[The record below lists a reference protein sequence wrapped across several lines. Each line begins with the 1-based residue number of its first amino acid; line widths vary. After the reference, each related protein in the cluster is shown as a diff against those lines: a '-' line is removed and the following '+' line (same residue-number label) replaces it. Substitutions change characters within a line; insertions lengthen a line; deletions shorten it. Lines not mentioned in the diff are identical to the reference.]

1 MKLKILALSQ
11 DISLLNVIDY
21 ILYKDNKIVKST
33 SFENLDVELNSFDMM
48 IIDLPYWQ
56 SNSNIN
62 KVLLAHNNIP
72 IIILTED
79 KSSPIIS
86 ILKNDFHVRT
96 VLKEPLSKKEL
107 KETVKELG
115 KKKKHK
121 KDKDRSEEIIDNFY
135 SSPVEELV
143 NKSEVIFFRITD
155 LQEKRIEF
163 ISDNFKNVLGLN
175 DNIGNLKDLTDEN
188 EIPFI
193 SQSEPCYTLVYKLKN
208 NSSFKVVKETGKGI
222 FDANK
227 YLTNVEGT
235 IADYTETLLKN
246 KLLKLLTVIL
256 NSENSSLDTSEFIR
270 SVIHNFS
277 QEIPKELVQL
287 SVFFSNKD
295 FFAKDFLTTDF
306 LITGDINSEDKKLG
320 EVLLFSLN
328 NNFDEILKEFSTILA
343 ALIFYRYQI
352 ENVNTKYS
360 DETSKLKQNLS
371 AISTRLTQAETAFHD
386 KASSYDNLNELFS
399 SAMRDFKTIS
409 SKLNRTVILFETNA
423 DGKFLS
429 ANENYYRAVARD
441 RAALAGKYF
450 DDIFENTNW
459 QNFQFEFFNN
469 SNQEILLKQKNKE
482 GKAFYFSFHISRE
495 ESDNGYKFVFYGK
508 DKTEAK
514 SLEIELG
521 KQISEYNS
529 KVTELIDAKKANEL
543 LWEEMNTL
551 KEELKTKDE
560 VIKKQEKKLLKTE
573 EDLKEKQAQI
583 NTKQTE
589 PEYNL
594 DKPEAQE
601 IFKED
606 IEQKI
611 EEAKEVIEETKD
623 ENEAIFKNL
632 RGIDFKIGLA
642 NAYDNID
649 TYNEILVNFE
659 NDYDGFTND
668 IKGMYLVNDNEY
680 IKSRLLTLAEESKYI
695 GAEDLEKSAHLFHDK
710 LNDNKIN
717 NFDFELSVL
726 GVHLNFTLESI
737 RKYKDEYSLLDPKPK
752 NEEEEVVIENNL
764 SQDLEK
770 EPEVFDT
777 FAADKSGNEIEE
789 EVENEITEQPKLSIS
804 LAPEKIEAPQN
815 VTEEF
820 ASEDI
825 VEENKSIEDITEE
838 IHSQDESEKE
848 VIITDVIETQMIE
861 TNKQPDSAF
870 TILIKDMR
878 QSIENSEDISVLK
891 EKLFKLKFE
900 NSDFSNIEKIE
911 ALESGIESGDRSA
924 AITILAELKF

>member
-33 SFENLDVELNSFDMM
+33 SFENLDVELNSFDLM

-79 KSSPIIS
+79 KSSPLIS

-135 SSPVEELV
+135 SSPVEDLV
-143 NKSEVIFFRITD
+143 SKSEVIFFRITD

-193 SQSEPCYTLVYKLKN
+193 SQSEPYYTLVYKLKN

-235 IADYTETLLKN
+235 ISGYTDTYLKN

-277 QEIPKELVQL
+277 KEIPKELVQL

-295 FFAKDFLTTDF
+295 FFAKDFITTDF
-306 LITGDINSEDKKLG
+306 LVTEDIKLKDKKLG

-343 ALIFYRYQI
+343 AIIFYRYRLDNI
-352 ENVNTKYS
+352 NAKYS
-360 DETSKLKQNLS
+360 DETSKLNQNLS

-429 ANENYYRAVARD
+429 ANENYYRAVATD

-789 EVENEITEQPKLSIS
+789 EVENEITEQPKLTIS
-804 LAPEKIEAPQN
+804 LAPETIETPQK
-815 VTEEF
+815 VTEVF
-820 ASEDI
+820 ISEDI
-825 VEENKSIEDITEE
+825 VEKNKSVEDIKEE

-870 TILIKDMR
+870 TILIKDLR

-911 ALESGIESGDRSA
+911 ALESGIENGNRSA
-924 AITILAELKF
+924 AISILAELKS

>member
-1 MKLKILALSQ
+1 VKLKILALSQ

-33 SFENLDVELNSFDMM
+33 SFENLDVELNSFDLM

-79 KSSPIIS
+79 KSSPLIS

-135 SSPVEELV
+135 SSPVEDLV

-193 SQSEPCYTLVYKLKN
+193 SQSEPYYTLVYKLKN

-235 IADYTETLLKN
+235 IADYTETYLKN

-256 NSENSSLDTSEFIR
+256 NSENSLLDTSEFIR
-270 SVIHNFS
+270 SIIHNFS

-328 NNFDEILKEFSTILA
+328 NNFDEILKEFATILA
-343 ALIFYRYQI
+343 AIIFYRYRLDNI
-352 ENVNTKYS
+352 NAKYS
-360 DETSKLKQNLS
+360 DETSKLNQNLS
-371 AISTRLTQAETAFHD
+371 AVSTRLTQAETAFHD

-429 ANENYYRAVARD
+429 ANENYYRAVATD

-551 KEELKTKDE
+551 KEEMKTKDE

-594 DKPEAQE
+594 DKPEAEE

-680 IKSRLLTLAEESKYI
+680 VKSRLLTLAEESKYI

-764 SQDLEK
+764 SQELVN

-777 FAADKSGNEIEE
+777 FAESKVED
-789 EVENEITEQPKLSIS
+789 EVVEQPKLTIS

-820 ASEDI
+820 VSEDI

-838 IHSQDESEKE
+838 IHSQDESEE
-848 VIITDVIETQMIE
+848 VIKTEMIE
-861 TNKQPDSAF
+861 ANKQPDSAF
-870 TILIKDMR
+870 AILIKDMR

>member
-1 MKLKILALSQ
+1 VKLKILALSQ

-62 KVLLAHNNIP
+62 KVLLSYNNIP

-79 KSSPIIS
+79 KSSSLIS
-86 ILKNDFHVRT
+86 TLKNEFHVRS

-121 KDKDRSEEIIDNFY
+121 KDKEKNEEIIDNFY

-163 ISDNFKNVLGLN
+163 ISDNFKSVLSLN

-193 SQSEPCYTLVYKLKN
+193 SQSEPDYTLIYKLKN
-208 NSSFKVVKETGKGI
+208 NSSFKVIKETGKGI

-235 IADYTETLLKN
+235 ITNYNETFLKN
-246 KLLKLLTVIL
+246 KLLKLLTVFL

-295 FFAKDFLTTDF
+295 FFAKDFITTDF
-306 LITGDINSEDKKLG
+306 LVTSDIISQDKKLG

-328 NNFDEILKEFSTILA
+328 NNFDETLKEFSTILA
-343 ALIFYRYQI
+343 ALILYHYQI
-352 ENVNTKYS
+352 ENVNTKYT

-399 SAMRDFKTIS
+399 SAMKDFKTIS

-429 ANENYYRAVARD
+429 ANENYYRAVATD
-441 RAALAGKYF
+441 RANLAGKYF

-495 ESDNGYKFVFYGK
+495 ESDSGYKFVFYGK

-551 KEELKTKDE
+551 KEEIKTKDE
-560 VIKKQEKKLLKTE
+560 IIKKQEKKLLKTE
-573 EDLKEKQAQI
+573 EDLKEKQEEIQI
-583 NTKQTE
+583 AKLTE

-594 DKPEAQE
+594 DKPEAEE

-606 IEQKI
+606 VEQKI

-659 NDYDGFTND
+659 NDYDGFTKD
-668 IKGMYLVNDNEY
+668 IKGMFLVNDNKY

-695 GAEDLEKSAHLFHDK
+695 GAEDLEKSAQLFHDK

-752 NEEEEVVIENNL
+752 NEKEEVVIENNL
-764 SQDLEK
+764 SQELEK
-770 EPEVFDT
+770 EPVVFDT
-777 FAADKSGNEIEE
+777 FTEIKTEH
-789 EVENEITEQPKLSIS
+789 EVPEQPKLSIS
-804 LAPEKIEAPQN
+804 LAPEKTEALQN
-815 VTEEF
+815 VSEEF
-820 ASEDI
+820 VSEDI

-838 IHSQDESEKE
+838 IHSQEESEKE
-848 VIITDVIETQMIE
+848 VIKTDEIKTEMIE
-861 TNKQPDSAF
+861 ADTQPDSAF
-870 TILIKDMR
+870 TILIKDLKK
-878 QSIENSEDISVLK
+878 SIENSEDISVLK

-900 NSDFSNIEKIE
+900 NNNFDNIEKIE
-911 ALESGIESGDRSA
+911 ALESGIESGNHSG
-924 AITILAELKF
+924 AISILEELKS

>member
-777 FAADKSGNEIEE
+777 FTADKAEE
-789 EVENEITEQPKLSIS
+789 ETEDEVLGQPKLTIS
-804 LAPEKIEAPQN
+804 LAPETIETPQK

-820 ASEDI
+820 ISEDI
-825 VEENKSIEDITEE
+825 VEENKSVEDITEE

-870 TILIKDMR
+870 TILIKDLR

-911 ALESGIESGDRSA
+911 ALESGIENGNRSA
-924 AITILAELKF
+924 AISILAELKS

>member
-33 SFENLDVELNSFDMM
+33 SFENLDVELNSFDLM

-62 KVLLAHNNIP
+62 KVLQAYNNIP

-79 KSSPIIS
+79 KSSSLIS

-193 SQSEPCYTLVYKLKN
+193 SQSEPNYTLIYKLKN

-235 IADYTETLLKN
+235 ITDFTDTFLKN

-256 NSENSSLDTSEFIR
+256 NSEYSSLDTSEFIR

-295 FFAKDFLTTDF
+295 FFAKDFITTDF
-306 LITGDINSEDKKLG
+306 LVTGDINSEDKKLG

-352 ENVNTKYS
+352 ENVNAKYT
-360 DETSKLKQNLS
+360 DETSKLKQNLL
-371 AISTRLTQAETAFHD
+371 AISERLTQAETAFHD
-386 KASSYDNLNELFS
+386 KASSYDNLNELFG

-423 DGKFLS
+423 EGKFLS
-429 ANENYYRAVARD
+429 ANENYYRAVATD

-450 DDIFENTNW
+450 DDIFENTSW

-495 ESDNGYKFVFYGK
+495 ESDSGYKFVFYGK

-551 KEELKTKDE
+551 REELKTKDE
-560 VIKKQEKKLLKTE
+560 VIKKQEKKLLKVE
-573 EDLKEKQAQI
+573 EDLKEKQEQI
-583 NTKQTE
+583 QVTKKAG

-594 DKPEAQE
+594 DKPEAEE

-606 IEQKI
+606 EEQKI
-611 EEAKEVIEETKD
+611 EEAKEIIEETKD

-752 NEEEEVVIENNL
+752 EDEVTIESDL
-764 SQDLEK
+764 STELEK

-777 FAADKSGNEIEE
+777 FAVDKSENEIEDE
-789 EVENEITEQPKLSIS
+789 FIEQPKLNIS
-804 LAPEKIEAPQN
+804 LAPEKTEAPQSVN
-815 VTEEF
+815 EEF
-820 ASEDI
+820 VSEDI

-838 IHSQDESEKE
+838 IHSQEESEE
-848 VIITDVIETQMIE
+848 VIKTDEIESQMVE
-861 TNKQPDSAF
+861 TSTQPDSAF
-870 TILIKDMR
+870 TILIKDLKK
-878 QSIENSEDISVLK
+878 SIENSEDISVLK

-900 NSDFSNIEKIE
+900 NNNFDNIEKIE
-911 ALESGIESGDRSA
+911 ALESGIESGNHSG
-924 AITILAELKF
+924 AISILKELKS

>member
-33 SFENLDVELNSFDMM
+33 SFENLDVELNSFDLM

-62 KVLLAHNNIP
+62 KVLLAYNNIP

-79 KSSPIIS
+79 KSSSLIS
-86 ILKNDFHVRT
+86 TLKNDFHVRS

-121 KDKDRSEEIIDNFY
+121 KDKERNEEIIENYY

-143 NKSEVIFFRITD
+143 NNSDVIIFRITD

-193 SQSEPCYTLVYKLKN
+193 SQSEPDYTLIYKLKN
-208 NSSFKVVKETGKGI
+208 NSSFKFVKEIGKGI

-235 IADYTETLLKN
+235 ITDYTETFLKN

-256 NSENSSLDTSEFIR
+256 NSENSSTDTSEFIR
-270 SVIHNFS
+270 SVIHYFS

-287 SVFFSNKD
+287 SIFFSNKD
-295 FFAKDFLTTDF
+295 FFAKDFITTDF
-306 LITGDINSEDKKLG
+306 LVTGDIISEEKKLG

-343 ALIFYRYQI
+343 NIILYRYRL
-352 ENVNTKYS
+352 ENVNSKYT

-371 AISTRLTQAETAFHD
+371 AISERLTQAETAFHD

-429 ANENYYRAVARD
+429 ANENYYRAVATD
-441 RAALAGKYF
+441 RANLAGKYF
-450 DDIFENTNW
+450 DDIFENTSW

-469 SNQEILLKQKNKE
+469 SNQEILLMQKNKE

-495 ESDNGYKFVFYGK
+495 ESDSGYKFVFYGK

-560 VIKKQEKKLLKTE
+560 VIKKQEKKLLKAE
-573 EDLKEKQAQI
+573 EELKEKQVEMQI
-583 NTKQTE
+583 TKKTE
-589 PEYNL
+589 PEYSL
-594 DKPEAQE
+594 DKPEAEE

-606 IEQKI
+606 VEQKI

-623 ENEAIFKNL
+623 ESEAVFKNL

-659 NDYDGFTND
+659 NDYGGFTND
-668 IKGMYLVNDNEY
+668 IKRMYLVNDNEY

-695 GAEDLEKSAHLFHDK
+695 GAEDLEKSAQLFHDK

-737 RKYKDEYSLLDPKPK
+737 RKYKDEYSLQQPKPK
-752 NEEEEVVIENNL
+752 EEEFTVGENI
-764 SQDLEK
+764 SYELEK
-770 EPEVFDT
+770 ESEVFDT
-777 FAADKSGNEIEE
+777 LAADKDENENEE
-789 EVENEITEQPKLSIS
+789 ETEDEVTEQPKLSIS
-804 LAPEKIEAPQN
+804 IAPEKTEAPQSVN
-815 VTEEF
+815 EEF
-820 ASEDI
+820 VSEDI
-825 VEENKSIEDITEE
+825 IEENKSIEYITEE
-838 IHSQDESEKE
+838 IHSQEESEE
-848 VIITDVIETQMIE
+848 VIKTDVIKTEMIE
-861 TNKQPDSAF
+861 ANTQPDSAF
-870 TILIKDMR
+870 TILIKDLKK
-878 QSIENSEDISVLK
+878 SIESSEDISVLK

-900 NSDFSNIEKIE
+900 NNNLDNIEKIE
-911 ALESGIESGDRSA
+911 TLESGIETGNHSA
-924 AITILAELKF
+924 AISILEELKS

>member
-33 SFENLDVELNSFDMM
+33 SFENLDVELNSFDLM

-79 KSSPIIS
+79 KSSPLIS

-135 SSPVEELV
+135 SSPVEDLV

-193 SQSEPCYTLVYKLKN
+193 SQSEPYYTLVYKLKN

-235 IADYTETLLKN
+235 IADYTETYLKN

-256 NSENSSLDTSEFIR
+256 NSENSLLDTSEFIR
-270 SVIHNFS
+270 SIIHNFS

-328 NNFDEILKEFSTILA
+328 NNFDEILKEFATILA
-343 ALIFYRYQI
+343 AIIFYRYRLDNI
-352 ENVNTKYS
+352 NAKYS
-360 DETSKLKQNLS
+360 DETSKLNQNLS
-371 AISTRLTQAETAFHD
+371 AVSTRLTQAETAFHD

-429 ANENYYRAVARD
+429 ANENYYRAVATD

-551 KEELKTKDE
+551 KEEMKTKDE

-594 DKPEAQE
+594 DKPEAEE

-680 IKSRLLTLAEESKYI
+680 VKSRLLTLAEESKYI

-764 SQDLEK
+764 SQELVN

-777 FAADKSGNEIEE
+777 FAESKVED
-789 EVENEITEQPKLSIS
+789 EVVEQPKLTIS

-820 ASEDI
+820 VSEDI

-838 IHSQDESEKE
+838 IHSQDESEE
-848 VIITDVIETQMIE
+848 VIKTEMIE
-861 TNKQPDSAF
+861 ANKQPDSAF
-870 TILIKDMR
+870 AILIKDMR

>member
-33 SFENLDVELNSFDMM
+33 SFENLDVELNSFDLM

-79 KSSPIIS
+79 KSSPLIS

-135 SSPVEELV
+135 SSPVEDLV

-193 SQSEPCYTLVYKLKN
+193 SQSEPYYTLVYKLKN

-235 IADYTETLLKN
+235 IADYTETYLKN

-256 NSENSSLDTSEFIR
+256 NSENSLLDTSEFIR
-270 SVIHNFS
+270 SIIHNFS

-287 SVFFSNKD
+287 SVFFSNRD

-328 NNFDEILKEFSTILA
+328 NNFDEILKEFATILA
-343 ALIFYRYQI
+343 AIIFYRYRLDNI
-352 ENVNTKYS
+352 NAKYS
-360 DETSKLKQNLS
+360 DETSKLNQNLS

-429 ANENYYRAVARD
+429 ANENYYRAVATD

-450 DDIFENTNW
+450 DEIFENTNW

-482 GKAFYFSFHISRE
+482 GKASYFSFHISRE

-543 LWEEMNTL
+543 IWEEMNTL
-551 KEELKTKDE
+551 KEEIKTKDE
-560 VIKKQEKKLLKTE
+560 IIKKQEKKLLKTQ
-573 EDLKEKQAQI
+573 EDLKEKQEEIQNAKL
-583 NTKQTE
+583 TD

-594 DKPEAQE
+594 DKPEAEE

-623 ENEAIFKNL
+623 ENETIFKNL

-764 SQDLEK
+764 SQELVN

-777 FAADKSGNEIEE
+777 FAESKVED
-789 EVENEITEQPKLSIS
+789 EVVEQPKLTIS

-820 ASEDI
+820 VSEDI

-838 IHSQDESEKE
+838 IHSQDESEE
-848 VIITDVIETQMIE
+848 VIKTEMIE
-861 TNKQPDSAF
+861 ANKQPDSAF
-870 TILIKDMR
+870 AILIKDMR

>member
-1 MKLKILALSQ
+1 VKLKILALSQ

-33 SFENLDVELNSFDMM
+33 SFENLDVELSSFDLM

-62 KVLLAHNNIP
+62 KVLLAYNNIP

-121 KDKDRSEEIIDNFY
+121 KDKERNEEIIDNFY

-143 NKSEVIFFRITD
+143 NRSEVIFFRITD

-193 SQSEPCYTLVYKLKN
+193 SQSEPYYTLVYKLKN

-235 IADYTETLLKN
+235 IADYTETYLKN

-270 SVIHNFS
+270 SIIHNFS

-295 FFAKDFLTTDF
+295 FFAKDFITTDF
-306 LITGDINSEDKKLG
+306 LVTEDIKLKDKKLG

-343 ALIFYRYQI
+343 NTIFYRYQL
-352 ENVNTKYS
+352 ENVNTLYS
-360 DETSKLKQNLS
+360 EETSKLKQNLS

-429 ANENYYRAVARD
+429 ANENYYRAVATD

-551 KEELKTKDE
+551 KEELKTKDD

-573 EDLKEKQAQI
+573 EDLKEKQEELQI
-583 NTKQTE
+583 AKLTE

-594 DKPEAQE
+594 DKPEAEE

-764 SQDLEK
+764 SQELEN
-770 EPEVFDT
+770 ESEVFDT
-777 FAADKSGNEIEE
+777 FTAIKKIK
-789 EVENEITEQPKLSIS
+789 QKMKLLNS
-804 LAPEKIEAPQN
+804 LN
-815 VTEEF
+815 
-820 ASEDI
+820 
-825 VEENKSIEDITEE
+825 
-838 IHSQDESEKE
+838 
-848 VIITDVIETQMIE
+848 
-861 TNKQPDSAF
+861 
-870 TILIKDMR
+870 
-878 QSIENSEDISVLK
+878 
-891 EKLFKLKFE
+891 
-900 NSDFSNIEKIE
+900 
-911 ALESGIESGDRSA
+911 
-924 AITILAELKF
+924 

>member
-287 SVFFSNKD
+287 SVFFSNRD

-306 LITGDINSEDKKLG
+306 LIT
-320 EVLLFSLN
+320 
-328 NNFDEILKEFSTILA
+328 
-343 ALIFYRYQI
+343 
-352 ENVNTKYS
+352 
-360 DETSKLKQNLS
+360 
-371 AISTRLTQAETAFHD
+371 
-386 KASSYDNLNELFS
+386 
-399 SAMRDFKTIS
+399 
-409 SKLNRTVILFETNA
+409 
-423 DGKFLS
+423 
-429 ANENYYRAVARD
+429 D
-441 RAALAGKYF
+441 R
-450 DDIFENTNW
+450 
-459 QNFQFEFFNN
+459 
-469 SNQEILLKQKNKE
+469 
-482 GKAFYFSFHISRE
+482 
-495 ESDNGYKFVFYGK
+495 
-508 DKTEAK
+508 K
-514 SLEIELG
+514 S
-521 KQISEYNS
+521 
-529 KVTELIDAKKANEL
+529 
-543 LWEEMNTL
+543 
-551 KEELKTKDE
+551 
-560 VIKKQEKKLLKTE
+560 
-573 EDLKEKQAQI
+573 
-583 NTKQTE
+583 
-589 PEYNL
+589 
-594 DKPEAQE
+594 
-601 IFKED
+601 
-606 IEQKI
+606 
-611 EEAKEVIEETKD
+611 
-623 ENEAIFKNL
+623 
-632 RGIDFKIGLA
+632 
-642 NAYDNID
+642 
-649 TYNEILVNFE
+649 
-659 NDYDGFTND
+659 
-668 IKGMYLVNDNEY
+668 
-680 IKSRLLTLAEESKYI
+680 
-695 GAEDLEKSAHLFHDK
+695 
-710 LNDNKIN
+710 
-717 NFDFELSVL
+717 
-726 GVHLNFTLESI
+726 
-737 RKYKDEYSLLDPKPK
+737 
-752 NEEEEVVIENNL
+752 VV
-764 SQDLEK
+764 
-770 EPEVFDT
+770 
-777 FAADKSGNEIEE
+777 
-789 EVENEITEQPKLSIS
+789 
-804 LAPEKIEAPQN
+804 
-815 VTEEF
+815 
-820 ASEDI
+820 
-825 VEENKSIEDITEE
+825 
-838 IHSQDESEKE
+838 
-848 VIITDVIETQMIE
+848 
-861 TNKQPDSAF
+861 
-870 TILIKDMR
+870 
-878 QSIENSEDISVLK
+878 
-891 EKLFKLKFE
+891 
-900 NSDFSNIEKIE
+900 
-911 ALESGIESGDRSA
+911 
-924 AITILAELKF
+924 

>member
-33 SFENLDVELNSFDMM
+33 SFENLDVELNSFDLM

-79 KSSPIIS
+79 KSSPLIS

-135 SSPVEELV
+135 SSPVEDLV

-193 SQSEPCYTLVYKLKN
+193 SQSEPYYTLVYKLKN

-328 NNFDEILKEFSTILA
+328 NNFDEILKEFATILA
-343 ALIFYRYQI
+343 AIIFYRYRLDNI
-352 ENVNTKYS
+352 NAKYS
-360 DETSKLKQNLS
+360 DETSKLNQNLS
-371 AISTRLTQAETAFHD
+371 AVSTRLTQAETAFHD

-551 KEELKTKDE
+551 KEEMKTKDE

-589 PEYNL
+589 PEYKL
-594 DKPEAQE
+594 DKPEAEE

-623 ENEAIFKNL
+623 ENETIFKNL

-680 IKSRLLTLAEESKYI
+680 VKSRLLTLAEESKYI

-777 FAADKSGNEIEE
+777 FTGDKAEE
-789 EVENEITEQPKLSIS
+789 ETEDEVLGQPKLTIS
-804 LAPEKIEAPQN
+804 LAPETIETPQK

-820 ASEDI
+820 ISEDI
-825 VEENKSIEDITEE
+825 VEENKSVEDITEE

-870 TILIKDMR
+870 SILIKDLR

-911 ALESGIESGDRSA
+911 ALESGIENGDRSA
-924 AITILAELKF
+924 AFSILAELKT

>member
-1 MKLKILALSQ
+1 
-11 DISLLNVIDY
+11 N
-21 ILYKDNKIVKST
+21 NKIVKST
-33 SFENLDVELNSFDMM
+33 SFENLDVELNSFDLM

-62 KVLLAHNNIP
+62 KVLLSYNNIP

-79 KSSPIIS
+79 KSSSLIS
-86 ILKNDFHVRT
+86 TLKNEFHVRS

-121 KDKDRSEEIIDNFY
+121 KDKERNEEIIDNFY
-135 SSPVEELV
+135 SSPVEDLV

-163 ISDNFKNVLGLN
+163 ISDNFRSVLGLN

-193 SQSEPCYTLVYKLKN
+193 SQSEADYTLIYKLKN

-235 IADYTETLLKN
+235 ITDYTETFLKN

-256 NSENSSLDTSEFIR
+256 NSENSLPDTSEFIR

-287 SVFFSNKD
+287 SIFFSNKD
-295 FFAKDFLTTDF
+295 FFAKDFITTDF
-306 LITGDINSEDKKLG
+306 LVTSDIYSEDKKLG

-343 ALIFYRYQI
+343 AIIFYRYRLDNI
-352 ENVNTKYS
+352 SAKYS
-360 DETSKLKQNLS
+360 DETSKLNQNLS
-371 AISTRLTQAETAFHD
+371 AISTRLTQAENAFHD

-399 SAMRDFKTIS
+399 SAMKDFKTIS

-429 ANENYYRAVARD
+429 ANENYYRAVASD
-441 RAALAGKYF
+441 RAALTGKYF

-560 VIKKQEKKLLKTE
+560 VIKKQGRRLLKAE
-573 EDLKEKQAQI
+573 EDLKEKQEQI
-583 NTKQTE
+583 QIAKLTE

-594 DKPEAQE
+594 DKPEAEE

-611 EEAKEVIEETKD
+611 EEAKEIIEETKD

-659 NDYDGFTND
+659 NDYEGFTND

-695 GAEDLEKSAHLFHDK
+695 GAEDLEKSAQLFHDK

-764 SQDLEK
+764 SQELEK
-770 EPEVFDT
+770 ESEVFDT
-777 FAADKSGNEIEE
+777 FIADKTEE
-789 EVENEITEQPKLSIS
+789 EAEDEVIEQSKLSIS
-804 LAPEKIEAPQN
+804 LAPEKTEPPQK

-820 ASEDI
+820 VSEDV
-825 VEENKSIEDITEE
+825 VEENKSIEDITDE
-838 IHSQDESEKE
+838 IHSHEESEDLIKTDE
-848 VIITDVIETQMIE
+848 VKTEIIEPNT
-861 TNKQPDSAF
+861 QPDSAF
-870 TILIKDMR
+870 TLLIKDLR

-900 NSDFSNIEKIE
+900 NNNFDNIEKIE
-911 ALESGIESGDRSA
+911 ALESGIENGNHSG
-924 AITILAELKF
+924 AISILEELKS

>member
-33 SFENLDVELNSFDMM
+33 SFENLDVELNSFDLM

-62 KVLLAHNNIP
+62 KVLQAYNNIP

-79 KSSPIIS
+79 KSSSLIS

-193 SQSEPCYTLVYKLKN
+193 SQSEPNYTLIYKLKN

-235 IADYTETLLKN
+235 ITDFTDTFLKN

-256 NSENSSLDTSEFIR
+256 NSEYSSLDTSEFIR

-295 FFAKDFLTTDF
+295 FFAKDFITTDF
-306 LITGDINSEDKKLG
+306 LVTGDINSEDKKLG

-352 ENVNTKYS
+352 ENVNAKYT
-360 DETSKLKQNLS
+360 DETSKLKQNLL
-371 AISTRLTQAETAFHD
+371 AISERLTQAETAFHD
-386 KASSYDNLNELFS
+386 KASSYDNLNELFG

-423 DGKFLS
+423 EGKFLS
-429 ANENYYRAVARD
+429 ANENYYRAVATD

-450 DDIFENTNW
+450 DDIFENTSW

-495 ESDNGYKFVFYGK
+495 ESDSGYKFVFYGK

-551 KEELKTKDE
+551 REELKTKDE
-560 VIKKQEKKLLKTE
+560 VIKKQEKKLLKVE
-573 EDLKEKQAQI
+573 EDLKEKQEQI
-583 NTKQTE
+583 QVTKKAG

-594 DKPEAQE
+594 DKPEAEE

-606 IEQKI
+606 EEQKI
-611 EEAKEVIEETKD
+611 EEAKEIIEETKD

-752 NEEEEVVIENNL
+752 EDEVTIESDL
-764 SQDLEK
+764 STELEK

-777 FAADKSGNEIEE
+777 FAVDKSENEIEDE
-789 EVENEITEQPKLSIS
+789 FIEQPKLNIS
-804 LAPEKIEAPQN
+804 LAPEKTEAPQSVN
-815 VTEEF
+815 EEF
-820 ASEDI
+820 VSEDI

-838 IHSQDESEKE
+838 IHSQEESEE
-848 VIITDVIETQMIE
+848 VIKTDVIESQMVE
-861 TNKQPDSAF
+861 TSTQPDSAF
-870 TILIKDMR
+870 TILIKDLKK
-878 QSIENSEDISVLK
+878 SIESSEDISVLK

-900 NSDFSNIEKIE
+900 NNNFDNIERIE
-911 ALESGIESGDRSA
+911 ALESGIESGNHSG
-924 AITILAELKF
+924 AISILKELKS

>member
-1 MKLKILALSQ
+1 MKILALSQ

-62 KVLLAHNNIP
+62 KVLLSYNNIP

-79 KSSPIIS
+79 KSSSLIS
-86 ILKNDFHVRT
+86 TLKNEFHVRS

-121 KDKDRSEEIIDNFY
+121 KDKEKNEEIIDNFY

-163 ISDNFKNVLGLN
+163 ISDNFKSVLSLN

-193 SQSEPCYTLVYKLKN
+193 SQSEPDYTLIYKLKN

-235 IADYTETLLKN
+235 ITNYNETFLKN
-246 KLLKLLTVIL
+246 KLLKLLTVFL

-295 FFAKDFLTTDF
+295 FFAKDFITTDF
-306 LITGDINSEDKKLG
+306 LVTSDIISQDKKLG

-328 NNFDEILKEFSTILA
+328 NNFDETLKEFSTILA
-343 ALIFYRYQI
+343 ALILYHYQI
-352 ENVNTKYS
+352 ENVNTKYT
-360 DETSKLKQNLS
+360 DETSKLNQNLS

-399 SAMRDFKTIS
+399 SAMKDFKTIS

-429 ANENYYRAVARD
+429 ANENYYRAVATD
-441 RAALAGKYF
+441 RANLAGKYF

-495 ESDNGYKFVFYGK
+495 ESDSGYKFVFYGK

-551 KEELKTKDE
+551 KEEIKTKDE
-560 VIKKQEKKLLKTE
+560 IIKKQEKKLLKTE
-573 EDLKEKQAQI
+573 EDLKEKQEEIQI
-583 NTKQTE
+583 AKLTE

-594 DKPEAQE
+594 DKPEAEE

-606 IEQKI
+606 VEQKI

-668 IKGMYLVNDNEY
+668 IKGMFLVNDNEY

-695 GAEDLEKSAHLFHDK
+695 GAEDLEKSAQLFHDK

-737 RKYKDEYSLLDPKPK
+737 RKYKDEYSLFEPKPK
-752 NEEEEVVIENNL
+752 EEKFTLGENI
-764 SQDLEK
+764 SHELEK
-770 EPEVFDT
+770 EAEVFDT
-777 FAADKSGNEIEE
+777 FTADKAENEIED
-789 EVENEITEQPKLSIS
+789 EVTEQPKLSIS
-804 LAPEKIEAPQN
+804 LAPEKTEAPQSLN
-815 VTEEF
+815 EEF
-820 ASEDI
+820 VSEDI
-825 VEENKSIEDITEE
+825 VEENKSIEDITED
-838 IHSQDESEKE
+838 IHSQEESEEMIK
-848 VIITDVIETQMIE
+848 TDVIESQMVE
-861 TNKQPDSAF
+861 TSTQPDSAF
-870 TILIKDMR
+870 TILIKDLKK
-878 QSIENSEDISVLK
+878 SIESSEDISVLK

-900 NSDFSNIEKIE
+900 NNNFDNIEKIE
-911 ALESGIESGDRSA
+911 ALESGIESGNHSG
-924 AITILAELKF
+924 AISILKELKS